1 MCPSDFRQQSKV
13 RAAQMDRL
21 LRRISIARGNWLTV
35 LIRCAA
41 VSMNGQR
48 VATDNSKAINRA
60 IRRDS
65 SRGGRVRDRKVS
77 RDRTVSSRVANKLV
91 AHKTVAARRAK
102 ETVVVS
108 IVTEESGATGG
119 ANASFPLKTPRGL
132 RE

>member
-60 IRRDS
+60 ISRDS
-65 SRGGRVRDRKVS
+65 SRAINRDSNKGSRVRDRKVS

-108 IVTEESGATGG
+108 IVTE
-119 ANASFPLKTPRGL
+119 
-132 RE
+132 

>member
-60 IRRDS
+60 ISRDS
-65 SRGGRVRDRKVS
+65 SRAINRDRKVS

-108 IVTEESGATGG
+108 IVTE
-119 ANASFPLKTPRGL
+119 
-132 RE
+132 